1 MSPASQPC
9 AEAVPGCGRGPL
21 RRLLEA
27 AFVLTNGARLLA
39 YLPTLW
45 AIHASGSSSQHS
57 LWTWGIWL
65 ASNATMA
72 WWLYD
77 RQGGRTHRAALVSV
91 GNSLM
96 CLAAVCLIV
105 WNRP

>member
-1 MSPASQPC
+1 MTQAARPRAQRRH
-9 AEAVPGCGRGPL
+9 GGGQGPL

-27 AFVLTNGARLLA
+27 AFMLTNGARLLA

-45 AIHASGSSSQHS
+45 AIHASGSSTQHS

-65 ASNATMA
+65 TSNATMA

-77 RQGGRTHRAALVSV
+77 RQDGRPDRATLVSAS
-91 GNSLM
+91 NSLM
-96 CLAAVCLIV
+96 CLAAVLLIV
-105 WNRP
+105 WHRP